1 MKVEEWKAFSP
12 WFPPVANLEEHY
24 VMLDEMQTTAQ
35 DSDHWDRMVDSL
47 MDHIVQAAFQA
58 TAQELGD
65 WDRMIDGLMGQATV

>member
-12 WFPPVANLEEHY
+12 WFPPMANLAENY
-24 VMLDEMQTTAQ
+24 VMLDEMQ
-35 DSDHWDRMVDSL
+35 
-47 MDHIVQAAFQA
+47 I